1 MYISII
7 YSSIC
12 VCLLNTLCIQMH
24 ILWSYNSMDS
34 SPIYYDITDP
44 PTAQLR
50 ICQPSTSRWWSR
62 NVSTHLKKKSKGE
75 PSPKQRWTNHFATR
89 WLQHTNGE
97 KMRYRKKNPEKKNS
111 TSNSN
116 PKKSLLPFLGT
127 ICFKELSCSSRD
139 ISSSTLWRSSH
150 WALAIKTS
158 SLAWAKFV
166 RPQLVENNWLF
177 RGEATLKNGKGTT

>member
-97 KMRYRKKNPEKKNS
+97 KMRYRKKNPEKKKK
-111 TSNSN
+111 TAPQTATPKN
-116 PKKSLLPFLGT
+116 P
-127 ICFKELSCSSRD
+127 
-139 ISSSTLWRSSH
+139 
-150 WALAIKTS
+150 S
-158 SLAWAKFV
+158 SLSWEQFV
-166 RPQLVENNWLF
+166 SRNFPVALVTFHQALF
-177 RGEATLKNGKGTT
+177 GALHIEL